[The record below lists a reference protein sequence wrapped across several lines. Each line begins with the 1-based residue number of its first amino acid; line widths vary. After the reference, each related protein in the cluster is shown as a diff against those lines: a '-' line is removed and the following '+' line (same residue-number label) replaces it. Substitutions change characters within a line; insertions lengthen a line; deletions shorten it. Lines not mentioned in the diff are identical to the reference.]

1 MIKSNE
7 RKRKRK
13 RLAELAA
20 AEEDGEEQE
29 YMSE

>member
-7 RKRKRK
+7 RKRK